1 MVFKNVFL
9 IKLDL
14 EFDTAVTGN
23 NSGTGVYC
31 HTVAATRYEDDG
43 QAVHVQ
49 LLMEQKP
56 GNLVLV

>member
-9 IKLDL
+9 VKLDL

-31 HTVAATRYEDDG
+31 HTVGCNTI
-43 QAVHVQ
+43 
-49 LLMEQKP
+49 
-56 GNLVLV
+56 